1 MIIYFPDKYGTF
13 EEYYSCIYSAHLYKY
28 STLTYYVIR
37 MSPKIEKKLNK
48 LLIGA
53 ILWTTILWIG
63 ASMTPKGKSFWKRA
77 GEFVKGWVEEIKK
90 LRDKNKKDKQ

>member
-53 ILWTTILWIG
+53 IL
-63 ASMTPKGKSFWKRA
+63 
-77 GEFVKGWVEEIKK
+77 
-90 LRDKNKKDKQ
+90 